1 VLETTPTPS
10 PIVRVLN
17 EHVTRYHRWCTPS
30 ILPDQERVEDFYA
43 SDVSISA
50 GFFGTLVDHT
60 GIFAEAEAFAAAA
73 QGADRTMFSVHGSSG
88 SNWIVL
94 RTLALERSDAL
105 VLVARNI
112 HHSVINAI
120 KAYGLDF
127 RFIPTPYEPRY
138 EAVLP
143 PSVDDVLDALTRYPE
158 ALAVLYTSPT
168 YEGLAANTRAIARAV
183 HAASDHAMVIV
194 DEAWGGHLR
203 FHPDLPESAMGAGAD
218 ICVQSTHKLAGG
230 LQQTGL
236 IHWKTARVDSE
247 LMEEAYRE
255 YVTTSP
261 SYHLLASADAAVR
274 TLAARGEDELGRAI
288 ERTLELKEALHARV
302 ADLDRMDDPAW
313 IASHGDRIG
322 GCDLVKTTVGLSRY
336 DLSGYDVAQALVGR
350 GIVIEK
356 AGLHTITLIT
366 TFQLGPDAVPET
378 VDALSDIL
386 AGHCLPGD
394 AREPM
399 PANPFSAIDD
409 RPVIHP
415 YLARRYAKSI
425 GHEVALREAIG
436 KVAAE
441 EVEVYPPGIPVI
453 LEGFRVSAD
462 AVEYLVEARDQ
473 GGSIVARDTS
483 LATLRVL

>member
-1 VLETTPTPS
+1 VLDTTPSPS

-30 ILPDQERVEDFYA
+30 ILPEQERVDDFYA

-94 RTLALERSDAL
+94 RALALERSDSL

-120 KAYGLDF
+120 KAFGLDF
-127 RFIPTPYEPRY
+127 RFIATPYEPRF

-143 PSVDDVLDALTRYPE
+143 PSADDVLDALTRYPE

-168 YEGLAANTRAIARAV
+168 YEGLAANTRAIVRAV

-274 TLAARGEDELGRAI
+274 TLAARGQDELGRAI

-302 ADLDRMDDPAW
+302 RDLDRMDDPAW

-336 DLSGYDVAQALVGR
+336 DLSGYDVAQALVER

-378 VDALSDIL
+378 VDALHDIL

-394 AREPM
+394 AREAM
-399 PANPFSAIDD
+399 PTNPFSAIDD

-462 AVEYLVEARDQ
+462 AVEYLIEARDK